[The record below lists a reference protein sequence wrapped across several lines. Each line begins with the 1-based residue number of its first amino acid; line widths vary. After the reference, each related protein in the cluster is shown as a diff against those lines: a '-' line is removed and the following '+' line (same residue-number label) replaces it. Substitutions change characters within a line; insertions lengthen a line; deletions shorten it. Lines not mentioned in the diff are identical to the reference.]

1 MFGLRVLVC
10 GLWRLD
16 VRLLHST
23 ILNDDRPITQ
33 QFMLRP
39 VPGIVPYVGMK
50 IVLFDEGS
58 QIEKKSLFDLNQQP
72 LRKILSD

>member
-1 MFGLRVLVC
+1 
-10 GLWRLD
+10 
-16 VRLLHST
+16 
-23 ILNDDRPITQ
+23 
-33 QFMLRP
+33 
-39 VPGIVPYVGMK
+39 MK